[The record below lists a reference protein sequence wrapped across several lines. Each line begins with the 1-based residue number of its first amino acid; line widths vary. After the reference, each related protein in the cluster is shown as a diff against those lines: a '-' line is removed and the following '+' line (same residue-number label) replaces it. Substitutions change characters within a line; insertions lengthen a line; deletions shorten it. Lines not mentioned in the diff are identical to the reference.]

1 MNGHPPAHAIRQKYF
16 TEYSMRKGLFYGF
29 ASLFV
34 LSVSVIV
41 VLEPFIPVNCDE
53 TLTDKTI
60 EYLNPS
66 YSYYPC
72 RHVRMGRLLFLTP
85 EECDFGR
92 RLVASV
98 VLGGVIGWE
107 RRMAD
112 RPAGIRYETDLRDIA
127 VMMKELF

>member
-1 MNGHPPAHAIRQKYF
+1 MNDHTRLRGKHIRQKYF
-16 TEYSMRKGLFYGF
+16 TEYTMGKGLFYIG
-29 ASLFV
+29 AALFV
-34 LSVSVIV
+34 LSVGVIV

-53 TLTDKTI
+53 NASENST

-66 YSYYPC
+66 YVYYPC
-72 RHVRMGRLLFLTP
+72 RHQRLGRLLFLTP

-112 RPAGIRYETDLRDIA
+112 RPAGIR
-127 VMMKELF
+127 